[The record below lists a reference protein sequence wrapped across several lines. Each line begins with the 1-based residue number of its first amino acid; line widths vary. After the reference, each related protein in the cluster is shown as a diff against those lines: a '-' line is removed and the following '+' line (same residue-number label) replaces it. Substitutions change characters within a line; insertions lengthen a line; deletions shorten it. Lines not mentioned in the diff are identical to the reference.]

1 MKDKN
6 KPEVNPTTKK
16 VGKANGYK
24 SSILWMRREKRHNE
38 AEQRQA
44 IHDDLTTAQKIAKA
58 KKRPGESKR
67 ELTRLNKPAK
77 KS

>member
-1 MKDKN
+1 MKNQN
-6 KPEVNPTTKK
+6 KPETTLVKR
-16 VGKANGYK
+16 VGKSSGYK
-24 SSILWMRREKRHNE
+24 SNILWMRREKRQQE

-67 ELTRLNKPAK
+67 ELARLNKPAK

>member
-6 KPEVNPTTKK
+6 KPETTLTKR
-16 VGKANGYK
+16 VGKSNGYK
-24 SSILWMRREKRHNE
+24 SNILWMRREKRQME

-44 IHDDLTTAQKIAKA
+44 VYDGLTVAQKIARA

-67 ELTRLNKPAK
+67 ELARLNKPAK

>member
-6 KPEVNPTTKK
+6 KPETTITKK
-16 VGKANGYK
+16 VGKTNGYK
-24 SSILWMRREKRHNE
+24 SNILWIRREKRHNE

-44 IHDDLTTAQKIAKA
+44 IHDTLTVGQKIAKA

-67 ELTRLNKPAK
+67 ELARLNKPVK